1 MEIITSRTN
10 PLCTHFRKLA
20 SSRSYREKTG
30 ECLCDSP
37 KLLREAELWGQTV
50 TAVMYTEGTVLP
62 PLSGP
67 ARVVQVTE
75 SVMRSVSPMET
86 PQGVVFSCL
95 KGKTDPPERLAPGR
109 YLLLGGVQ
117 DPGNVGTILRTA
129 DAFGW
134 TVVLLPGCAD
144 LYNPKTIRAGMG
156 VHFRQVIYC
165 CALERAAELVA
176 LVDTGNTLTDPVSGR
191 PVMVAEGEKVGAL
204 FPDGQAPDPEE
215 LRRPVE
221 TLERLGRQGWQGRC
235 RLLPYQAVG
244 VECGMLLALR
254 LDRAQV
260 GAEDYGGI
268 LVALSPTRVSDG
280 GGYSALIGAME

>member
-1 MEIITSRTN
+1 METITSRTN

-37 KLLREAELWGQTV
+37 KLLREAELWGQSV

-67 ARVVQVTE
+67 ARVVQVTQ

-109 YLLLGGVQ
+109 YLLLDGVQ

-134 TVVLLPGCAD
+134 TVILLPGCAD
-144 LYNPKTIRAGMG
+144 LYNPKTVRAGMG
-156 VHFRQVIYC
+156 VHFRQAVYC
-165 CALERAAELVA
+165 CALERAAELIR
-176 LVDTGNTLTDPVSGR
+176 T
-191 PVMVAEGEKVGAL
+191 AE
-204 FPDGQAPDPEE
+204 
-215 LRRPVE
+215 
-221 TLERLGRQGWQGRC
+221 
-235 RLLPYQAVG
+235 LPLYAT
-244 VECGMLLALR
+244 
-254 LDRAQV
+254 
-260 GAEDYGGI
+260 
-268 LVALSPTRVSDG
+268 ALSENTADVRDVDLSRCAVVIGSEGRGISPEALAQCDKTLKIPMNSTCESLNAAVAAAVVLWEGAREDG
-280 GGYSALIGAME
+280 REGPC